1 MPTSITKNKFITNIL
16 SNDYEKVR
24 KTISRCPDIV
34 HECIIDGRN
43 PLHKAIS
50 QKYTDIVKI
59 LLDSG
64 ADVNQ
69 CESKGMRTVFEFNN
83 NISVVFDGVT
93 PLIKAISKGDCSIVQ
108 ILLEYGANVNQCD
121 SNNTSPLYLA
131 IKGRNTQ
138 IAKLLLNYSADVN
151 ICNYKNNSPLQLAA
165 MNGNSQIVQAL
176 LERGA
181 NINTAADTATADTAA
196 DTTTENTAADT
207 TTDTS
212 PLYLAA
218 VRWANPLFIAKKE
231 AYTSII
237 KMLINYGADVNKCSI
252 CLENIH

>member
-16 SNDYEKVR
+16 SNEYEKVR

-43 PLHKAIS
+43 PLHTAIS
-50 QKYTDIVKI
+50 QKYTYIVKI

-69 CESKGMRTVFEFNN
+69 RESKGMRTVFEFNN
-83 NISVVFDGVT
+83 NINVVFDGVT
-93 PLIKAISKGDCSIVQ
+93 PLIKAISKGDCSIVTFNIVQ

-138 IAKLLLNYSADVN
+138 IAKLLLNYGADVN
-151 ICNYKNNSPLQLAA
+151 IYSYKNTSPLHLAA
-165 MNGNSQIVQAL
+165 RNGNSQIVQAL
-176 LERGA
+176 LEHGA
-181 NINTAADTATADTAA
+181 TDTTAT
-196 DTTTENTAADT
+196 DTTT
-207 TTDTS
+207 

-218 VRWANPLFIAKKE
+218 ARWANPLFIAKRE

-237 KMLINYGADVNKCSI
+237 KMLIDYGADVNKCSI